1 LTSRGRYLPVF
12 LNRNIAPATQFA
24 TLTVA
29 GGQFAGQTATVPVFT
44 SRINPNFNNIT
55 EVTGAVESAYHAL
68 VLQANRRLTNG
79 LQFQMSYTLSRARD
93 NGQTS
98 VTFSATNTPT
108 DPFNLNLDNGP
119 ANFDTPHRFV
129 ASAVY
134 TPSNFGLDES
144 RVGRAIFGGWTIAPI
159 VTAQSGR
166 PYSASVSGR
175 PTVAVGT
182 GLNNTI
188 TGSGGNSFFLP
199 LGRNSFR
206 QPKIVNV
213 DARLSR
219 RFRFD
224 ETKNLEF
231 LIEGFNVFNRTQI
244 TAVNDTAFTLSGTTL
259 TPVAAFGSDAAT
271 GNSIFRERQ
280 VQFAFR
286 FEF

>member
-1 LTSRGRYLPVF
+1 
-12 LNRNIAPATQFA
+12 
-24 TLTVA
+24 
-29 GGQFAGQTATVPVFT
+29 
-44 SRINPNFNNIT
+44 
-55 EVTGAVESAYHAL
+55 
-68 VLQANRRLTNG
+68 
-79 LQFQMSYTLSRARD
+79 
-93 NGQTS
+93 
-98 VTFSATNTPT
+98 
-108 DPFNLNLDNGP
+108 
-119 ANFDTPHRFV
+119 
-129 ASAVY
+129 
-134 TPSNFGLDES
+134 
-144 RVGRAIFGGWTIAPI
+144 
-159 VTAQSGR
+159 
-166 PYSASVSGR
+166 
-175 PTVAVGT
+175 VAVGT

-259 TPVAAFGSDAAT
+259 TPVAAFGSDAAA

-280 VQFAFR
+280 VQFAIR